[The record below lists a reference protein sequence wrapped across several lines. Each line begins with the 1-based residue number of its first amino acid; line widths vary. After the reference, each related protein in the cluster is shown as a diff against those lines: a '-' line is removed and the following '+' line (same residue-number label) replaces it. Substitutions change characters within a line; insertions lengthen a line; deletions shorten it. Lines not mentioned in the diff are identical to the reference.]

1 MKKLFL
7 TFSVLFISIVL
18 FAGKFVFI
26 PVSETNNLETLFAHN
41 DLKIHY
47 YTDDY
52 VLATTDNL
60 NFANLIVLD
69 EQAFGDVDS
78 YAIVYC
84 LENEKESYLQ
94 RVANSVKTLY
104 SGENYFIMKKVSEGF
119 VPAKNDGMI
128 TVTNTTARL
137 TSSSFVYPVVTE
149 IDTNIL
155 NCIKQVDT
163 DNTMSYIQHLQDY
176 GTRRCNKPKSIEAQN
191 WLKEQ
196 YESFGLDTTY
206 VQPVVNVY
214 PWWGGGAVQSGNVIA
229 IQYGTEFPNE
239 FVVCGGH
246 YDSFVNGSNNEPGA
260 DDNASGT
267 AGVLET
273 ARILSQYEFK
283 RSIIYCAFTA
293 EECGI
298 DGSYQFVKYCV
309 TQPTMNI
316 LGYFNLDM
324 TGYLKPG
331 NNLKFYLL
339 YPSSA
344 LTLAD
349 FFVGVC
355 DTYFSEI
362 PVVRKQN
369 HTLNANSD
377 HLYFNQ
383 NGYKGVWWFED
394 VDNTTPY
401 IHTPNDK
408 IGSSVNNPGQ
418 VKVFT
423 QALVASVA
431 TLAEPIGEIPEYL
444 FPPKNCK
451 AENVETMYVNVTW
464 SAPAEGTPD
473 IFKVYRDNVNI
484 AQTDKRFYMDTV
496 PDYGEYCYT
505 ITAIYDEK
513 ESGSSNKF
521 CINVTEFIPTYFP
534 PTSCKAE
541 YLEEKSIKVT
551 WDAPE
556 NDVDCD
562 CIIKYKVYRDSIE
575 IAAELTALSYIDTV
589 TDYLQHCYLI
599 TAKYSETIESEFSNE
614 SCTQVPVGIN
624 EYGAEIKIFP
634 NPTTGELHIQSS
646 KFKVQNVE
654 IYDVHGKKVGG
665 KFPSNLLEGW
675 QPQADGVVINI
686 SHLPAGIYFV
696 KIANEIVGKFI
707 KE

>member
-7 TFSVLFISIVL
+7 TLSVLFISIVL

-26 PVSETNNLETLFAHN
+26 PVSETNNLETLFAQN

-47 YTDDY
+47 YTDNY

-60 NFANLIVLD
+60 NFENLVVLD

-128 TVTNTTARL
+128 SITNTSAKL
-137 TSSSFVYPVVTE
+137 TNSSVVYPVVSE

-163 DNTMSYIQHLQDY
+163 DNTMAYIKKLQDF

-191 WLKEQ
+191 WLKGQ
-196 YESFGLDTTY
+196 YESLGLDTTY

-239 FVVCGGH
+239 FIVCGGH
-246 YDSFVNGSNNEPGA
+246 YDSLDYPNFSSNEPGA
-260 DDNASGT
+260 DDDASGT

-293 EECGI
+293 EECGLY
-298 DGSYQFVKYCV
+298 GSKQYAQYCEN
-309 TQPTMNI
+309 QPTMNI

-324 TGYLKPG
+324 TGYLRPG
-331 NNLKFYLL
+331 DPIHFCLIFPN
-339 YPSSA
+339 SA
-344 LTLAD
+344 QTLANY
-349 FFVGVC
+349 FLSLC
-355 DTYFSEI
+355 DVYFPQI
-362 PVVRKQN
+362 PVTTHSN
-369 HTLNANSD
+369 LSWGDSD
-377 HLYFNQ
+377 HTSFNQ
-383 NGYKGVWWFED
+383 KGIKGIWWFED
-394 VDNTTPY
+394 VVYDSPY

-408 IGSSVNNPGQ
+408 IGPSVNNPEQ

-451 AENVETMYVNVTW
+451 AENVEAMYVNVTW
-464 SAPAEGTPD
+464 SAPSEGTPD
-473 IFKVYRDNVNI
+473 VFNVYRDNVTI

-505 ITAIYDEK
+505 ITAVYDEK
-513 ESGSSNKF
+513 ESDYSNQF
-521 CINVTEFIPTYFP
+521 CINVSELIPTYFS

-541 YLEEKSIKVT
+541 YLEEMSIKVT
-551 WDAPE
+551 WEAPE

-614 SCTQVPVGIN
+614 SCTQVPVGIH

-654 IYDVHGKKVGG
+654 IYDVHGKKCHV
-665 KFPSNLLEGW
+665 SRVTRHETEI
-675 QPQADGVVINI
+675 DI